1 VRERSTLCSAAIVLP
16 NSFMFF
22 FSAAILLAAGRPSS
36 GIESTNNAGL
46 LIGIHESVIA
56 VAGQNPIEK
65 V

>member
-1 VRERSTLCSAAIVLP
+1 
-16 NSFMFF
+16 MFF